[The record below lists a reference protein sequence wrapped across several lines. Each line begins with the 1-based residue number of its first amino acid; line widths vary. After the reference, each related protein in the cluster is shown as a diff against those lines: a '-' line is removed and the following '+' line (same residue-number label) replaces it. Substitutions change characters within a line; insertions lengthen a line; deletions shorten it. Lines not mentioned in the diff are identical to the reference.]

1 MGAWI
6 FHVIFK
12 YTHNISREYY
22 PVKPLNEKFYVRG
35 EIFVDGKVFAKLI
48 ESALAEKG
56 IKKGDFYDAVG
67 ISATAMYGWKNGAV
81 PKKETVEAVEK
92 YLDLE
97 LFPYEKSDPR
107 EDIRDDL
114 RILLH
119 SASDLPPS
127 SVYAL
132 ISQIEKMKEDAT

>member
-1 MGAWI
+1 M
-6 FHVIFK
+6 
-12 YTHNISREYY
+12 
-22 PVKPLNEKFYVRG
+22 
-35 EIFVDGKVFAKLI
+35 DGKVFAKLI

-107 EDIRDDL
+107 EEL
-114 RILLH
+114 REDHKMLLK
-119 SASDLPPS
+119 SVDGLPQS
-127 SVYAL
+127 SVYEIIAEN
-132 ISQIEKMKEDAT
+132 SQKTGGGMG

>member
-1 MGAWI
+1 M
-6 FHVIFK
+6 
-12 YTHNISREYY
+12 
-22 PVKPLNEKFYVRG
+22 
-35 EIFVDGKVFAKLI
+35 FVDGKVFAKLI

-67 ISATAMYGWKNGAV
+67 ISATAMYGWKNGSV

-107 EDIRDDL
+107 EELRDDL
-114 RILLH
+114 RILLR
-119 SASDLPPS
+119 SAKDLPPS

-132 ISQIEKMKEDAT
+132 IAQIEKEKEQSVLPD

>member
-1 MGAWI
+1 
-6 FHVIFK
+6 
-12 YTHNISREYY
+12 
-22 PVKPLNEKFYVRG
+22 
-35 EIFVDGKVFAKLI
+35 
-48 ESALAEKG
+48 
-56 IKKGDFYDAVG
+56 
-67 ISATAMYGWKNGAV
+67 MYGWKNGAV

-107 EDIRDDL
+107 EELRDDL
-114 RILLH
+114 RILLNG
-119 SASDLPPS
+119 ASNLPPS

>member
-1 MGAWI
+1 
-6 FHVIFK
+6 
-12 YTHNISREYY
+12 
-22 PVKPLNEKFYVRG
+22 
-35 EIFVDGKVFAKLI
+35 VDGKVFAKLI

-56 IKKGDFYDAVG
+56 IKKGDFYEAVG

-92 YLDLE
+92 YLDLD
-97 LFPYEKSDPR
+97 LFPYERADPR
-107 EDIRDDL
+107 EELREDL

-127 SVYAL
+127 SVYEL
-132 ISQIEKMKEDAT
+132 IAEIHKRKEMGKVDSSS